1 MKTDKITQ
9 NSTSVST
16 SNQFED
22 YIAQIE
28 KSNTDITT
36 DIKTWKNLGIA
47 ISTEFG
53 EAGRKYYHQISKCN
67 KQYSKNKC
75 DAQYDKCMLDKSS
88 TGINISTFYKTAEQ
102 YRIKPSIQPEK
113 NVLKV
118 VKKTAQLKP
127 EFEILEDTITII
139 KHSSI
144 LSKLLKEIYP
154 IDFEKIANPSAHDNF
169 RLLNKHFC
177 VISIDNVLAIANNN
191 NWDMCKKHSSI
202 YLYNGAYWDEIDK
215 EIFQKFLG
223 KASEIMGVPI
233 ITAKYFKF
241 KKELHE
247 QFLATAYLEV
257 IPPSADNVLINL
269 KNGTFEI
276 NTKGTQLRPYNP
288 KDFITYQLPF
298 EYSPEAQAPIFQ
310 AYLNKVLP
318 DKERQNVLAE
328 YIGFVFIKNNSNSLK
343 EEKALVLY
351 GGGANG
357 KSVFFEIVSALL
369 GGENVSNFSLQS
381 LTNENGYFRA
391 KLANKLVNYASEING
406 KLESSIFKQLVSGE
420 PVEARLPYGQP
431 FILKQYAKL
440 ILNCNELPKEVEQ
453 TNAFFRRFL
462 IIPFD
467 VVIPPEK
474 QDKNLHNKI
483 IENELSGVF
492 NWVLKGLNRLL
503 EQKGFSKCSAA
514 EEAVA
519 DYKRQSDSVKM
530 FVDENDYVVTPNDYT
545 LIKEL
550 YQGYRQYCS
559 EDGFKPVSKVNFTK
573 RLKNINVIVERVGGN
588 KLAAYLTKKLPS

>member
-1 MKTDKITQ
+1 MKTNKTTKKS
-9 NSTSVST
+9 NSVST

-36 DIKTWKNLGIA
+36 DFKTWENLGIA

-53 EAGRKYYHQISKCN
+53 EAGREYYHQISKCN
-67 KQYSKNKC
+67 KQYSKNTC
-75 DAQYDKCMLDKSS
+75 DAQYDKCLSDKSS

-102 YRIKPSIQPEK
+102 YGIKPSIGPKK

-118 VKKTAQLKP
+118 EEKTEKLMP
-127 EFEILEDTITII
+127 VFESFETSII
-139 KHSSI
+139 ENSSI
-144 LSKLLKEIYP
+144 LSKLLKQFSP
-154 IDFEKIANPSAHDNF
+154 IDFEKIANPGAHDNF
-169 RLLNKHFC
+169 RISNKHFI
-177 VISIDNVLAIANNN
+177 VISIDNVLIIAKNN
-191 NWDMCKKHSSI
+191 NWDLCKNHSFI
-202 YLYNGAYWDEIDK
+202 YLYNGAFWFEIDK
-215 EIFQKFLG
+215 EVFKKFLG
-223 KASEIMGVPI
+223 QASGIMGVPI
-233 ITAKYFKF
+233 FDAKHHKF
-241 KKELHE
+241 RKELFE
-247 QFLATAYLEV
+247 QFLATAYLEPA
-257 IPPSADNVLINL
+257 PPCIENVLINL

-298 EYSPEAQAPIFQ
+298 EYIPKAEAPMFKK
-310 AYLNKVLP
+310 YLKEVLP

-328 YIGFVFIKNNSNSLK
+328 FLGFLFIKNNSNKLK
-343 EEKALVLY
+343 EEKALILY
-351 GGGANG
+351 GSGANG

-369 GGENVSNFSLQS
+369 GDQNISNFSLQS

-406 KLESSIFKQLVSGE
+406 KLESSFFKQLVSGE

-431 FILKQYAKL
+431 FTLRQYAKL
-440 ILNCNELPKEVEQ
+440 IFNCNELPKEVEQ
-453 TNAFFRRFL
+453 TNAYFRRFL

-492 NWVLKGLNRLL
+492 NWVLEGLNRLL

-530 FVDENDYVVTPNDYT
+530 FVDENDYVVTPNNYT

-573 RLKNINVIVERVGGN
+573 RLRNISVMVERVGGN
-588 KLAAYLTKKLPS
+588 KLAAYLSKEQPS